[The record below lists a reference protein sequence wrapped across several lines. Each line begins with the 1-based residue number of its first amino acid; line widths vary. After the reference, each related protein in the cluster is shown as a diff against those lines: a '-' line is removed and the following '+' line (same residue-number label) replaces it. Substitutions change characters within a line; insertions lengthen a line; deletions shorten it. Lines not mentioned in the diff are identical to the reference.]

1 MIAPTMHLGPRS
13 IVAVS
18 VVLAAGCASTPGPAP
33 SPEPN
38 TKAVSSLVESAR
50 ADASAGRLDS
60 AAASMERAIRLAPR
74 NARLWQEL
82 ARVRLQQGDF
92 AQAENVALRSN
103 SLNRG
108 DSSLRVEN
116 WDIIAQARAARGDA
130 AGASSPR
137 ELAKRIEY

>member
-1 MIAPTMHLGPRS
+1 MIAPTMHPGPRS
-13 IVAVS
+13 IVALS
-18 VVLAAGCASTPGPAP
+18 VVLAAGCGSTPGPAP
-33 SPEPN
+33 SPDSS

-82 ARVRLQQGDF
+82 ARVRLKQGDF

-108 DSSLRVEN
+108 DASLRVEN

-130 AGASSPR
+130 AGASSAR